1 MAPSDTTTDESVG
14 GVYDALAPIYDALG
28 GGLPFA
34 RLIAERLEPLL
45 VAESGSFLDLG
56 CGTGEL
62 LCLLRTRRPGWR
74 RCGVDLSP
82 GMLAF
87 ARSKPAN
94 EGVLWVRARLPEP
107 LPFGARFDVVGSFS
121 DTLNH
126 LPDLDAL
133 AATFLSLARVMRPD
147 GLLVF
152 DLNNAF
158 GFESLWKYRVAF
170 DLEGHH
176 VDTRLEYDPL
186 SRSAR
191 AAIALEGGGI
201 ERQFLLRERC
211 FSDAEVEGALV
222 RAGLTPEI
230 VTPWSPVDRHSP
242 SKTWFVASN
251 KHAK

>member
-14 GVYDALAPIYDALG
+14 GVYDALSPIYDALG

-34 RLIAERLEPLL
+34 LLIAERLEPLL
-45 VAESGSFLDLG
+45 VAEAGSFLDLG

-62 LCLLRTRRPGWR
+62 LCVLGTRRPGWR
-74 RCGVDLSP
+74 RCGVDLSR
-82 GMLAF
+82 GMLAV

-94 EGVLWVRARLPEP
+94 AGVLWVRARLPEP
-107 LPFGARFDVVGSFS
+107 LPFGARFDVVGAFS

-133 AATFLSLARVMRPD
+133 AATFRSLARVMRPG

-158 GFESLWKYRVAF
+158 GFESLWKYRVTF
-170 DLEGHH
+170 DLEGQHLA
-176 VDTRLEYDPL
+176 TRLEYDAR

-191 AAIALEGGGI
+191 AAIGLERGGV
-201 ERQFLLRERC
+201 ERRFLLRERC

-222 RAGLTPEI
+222 DAGLTPEI
-230 VTPWSPVDRHSP
+230 VAPWSPVNPDSP

-251 KHAK
+251 KHDK